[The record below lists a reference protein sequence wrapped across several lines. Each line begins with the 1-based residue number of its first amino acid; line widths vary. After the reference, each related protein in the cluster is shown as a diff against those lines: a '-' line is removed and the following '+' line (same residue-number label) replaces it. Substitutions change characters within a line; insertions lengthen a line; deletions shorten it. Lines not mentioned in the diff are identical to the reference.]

1 MWHAPAACGAIFK
14 DCVGVAEREK
24 NANAREPG
32 YLDYL
37 ITPPIDTTFS
47 QYTTTSHIRT
57 STTNK
62 ILKH

>member
-1 MWHAPAACGAIFK
+1 MLGRL
-14 DCVGVAEREK
+14 AELFLRIASVSLNAK
-24 NANAREPG
+24 MNANAREPG

-37 ITPPIDTTFS
+37 ITPPIYTTFS